1 MPAQIA
7 KHPLPRQ
14 PRGPGIRLTIR
25 NMALRRLA
33 TAVIAANE
41 YAGGFVVGV
50 GM

>member
-1 MPAQIA
+1 
-7 KHPLPRQ
+7 
-14 PRGPGIRLTIR
+14 
-25 NMALRRLA
+25 MALRRLA